1 MDLITL
7 MRQVELFRG
16 LSADQLNSLSAICN
30 EETYHMGD
38 TVFEQGASGDKMY
51 IIASGQ
57 IEVRVQTSA
66 GDTYPALYLGR
77 GQVFGEMALIDSG
90 RRSATVIAVENPTTV
105 YSIPSDDFTALCR
118 ENTDIG
124 YVMMR
129 NIAQDL
135 SFKLR
140 HRDYDPSKS

>member
-1 MDLITL
+1 MDLQTL
-7 MRQVELFRG
+7 MKQVELFKG
-16 LSADQLNSLSAICN
+16 LTNEQLNLLSSICQH
-30 EETYHMGD
+30 ETYPNGALIFAQGD
-38 TVFEQGASGDKMY
+38 SGDKMY
-51 IIASGQ
+51 LIADGQ
-57 IEVRVQTSA
+57 VEVRVQTSS

-90 RRSATVIAVENPTTV
+90 RRSATVIAVDDETSV
-105 YSIPSDDFTALCR
+105 YSLPTDAFTTLCR
-118 ENTDIG
+118 ENTAIG

>member
-1 MDLITL
+1 MDLQTL

-16 LSADQLNSLSAICN
+16 LTSDQLDTLSAICQH
-30 EETYHMGD
+30 ETYPNGALI
-38 TVFEQGASGDKMY
+38 FEQGDSGDKMY
-51 IIASGQ
+51 LIARGQ
-57 IEVRVQTSA
+57 IEVRVQTSS

-90 RRSATVIAVENPTTV
+90 RRSATVVAIGDETSV
-105 YSIPSDDFTALCR
+105 YSLPTDKFTTLCR
-118 ENTDIG
+118 ENTAIG

-129 NIAQDL
+129 NLAQDL